1 MSNIQASCPLYLFI
15 YLTGLCSNLNLQPLA
30 WYMASTVSEAM
41 EREEEG
47 TVSALFE
54 GSHTL
59 LGECRQFK
67 KYRKK
72 KEKEK
77 RKRKKSWEENNAY

>member
-1 MSNIQASCPLYLFI
+1 
-15 YLTGLCSNLNLQPLA
+15 
-30 WYMASTVSEAM
+30 MASTVSEAM

-72 KEKEK
+72 KK
-77 RKRKKSWEENNAY
+77 RKREKKKEKVMGREQCLLELGEAA

>member
-1 MSNIQASCPLYLFI
+1 
-15 YLTGLCSNLNLQPLA
+15 
-30 WYMASTVSEAM
+30 MASTVSEAM

-54 GSHTL
+54 GSYTL

-67 KYRKK
+67 TYRKK
-72 KEKEK
+72 KKKKKRKEK
-77 RKRKKSWEENNAY
+77 GKSHGKRTMLIRIRGGCIKKVAFQLDLES